1 MDTSEMSLKEKFY
14 AYQHA
19 VNYFLDPD
27 KYIIAHIDGRSFSKK
42 VKNKFNKPFDDVFIN
57 AMNET
62 AIELCKEVQG
72 CIFAYTQSDEILLI
86 IKKNKPEGD
95 VFYGGRICKMQSIIA
110 STATGIFSEEMAV
123 NRVLT
128 TVPTCAS
135 SEEVRQLCIDAIR
148 KGPLYQFDCKV
159 WNVDNANDAMGCI
172 LYRNIDCIRNSKQQ
186 AAQTYLP
193 HKVLMS
199 KNTDEQVE
207 LLKQEKNVDWNEFD
221 DGKKY
226 GRFIKKTTKT
236 FNLNGDENIGAML
249 YDTSYTRHVWEA
261 VNGCDLTNEE
271 NRNNLINE
279 LNLIDNE

>member
-62 AIELCKEVQG
+62 AKELCKEVQG
-72 CIFAYTQSDEILLI
+72 CIFAYTQSDEILLV
-86 IKKNKPEGD
+86 IKKSKPEGD

-110 STATGIFSEEMAV
+110 SIATGKFSEEMAV
-123 NRVLT
+123 NRILS

-135 SEEVRQLCIDAIR
+135 PEEVLQMCIDAIKR
-148 KGPLYQFDCKV
+148 GPLYQFDCKV

-172 LYRNIDCIRNSKQQ
+172 LFRNIDCVRNSKQQ

-193 HKVLMS
+193 DDLLKN
-199 KNTDEQVE
+199 KNTDEQVR
-207 LLKQEKNVDWNEFD
+207 LLKQEKNVDWNKFD
-221 DGKKY
+221 NGKKF
-226 GRFIKKTTKT
+226 GRFIKKTEVT
-236 FNLNGDENIGAML
+236 FTDKGEP
-249 YDTSYTRHVWEA
+249 YTRHFWVA
-261 VNGCDLTNEE
+261 YDGCDLTIAE
-271 NRNNLINE
+271 NRNNLITE